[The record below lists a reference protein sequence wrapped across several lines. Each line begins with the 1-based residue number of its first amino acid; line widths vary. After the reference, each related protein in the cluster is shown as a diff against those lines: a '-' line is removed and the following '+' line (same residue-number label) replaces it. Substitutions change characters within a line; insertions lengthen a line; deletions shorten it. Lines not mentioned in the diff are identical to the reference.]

1 MNKKTG
7 IQLLTIGDA
16 SMDVFVTP
24 TESDTF
30 CQIDDKECFLSF
42 AYGDK
47 IPVKNL
53 AFSVGGNAANNAVG
67 TRRLGV
73 NSTVVLT
80 LGDDEIGDQI
90 ANKLAKEGVSC
101 DYVAREKDTV
111 SNYSTAITVY
121 GERTLFTY
129 KAPKNK
135 YHLPDELP
143 KTSWLYLTSMGDGF
157 EEVFTR
163 VVDHVKKNPE
173 IKLAY
178 NPGSRQLRAGVEKSK
193 EVMQVAHILYVNRKE
208 AEMFAGM
215 SDTHGNEKELL
226 KKLCTLGPKV
236 PIVTDGANGSYVFD
250 GEKFYKAGILPVDS
264 YERTGAGDSFG
275 SGCVT
280 ALIKGKA
287 MEEALLWGTVNS
299 ASVIGYAGAQ
309 RGLLKEDEIVE
320 WLERAKSCDVKIA
333 TF

>member
-1 MNKKTG
+1 MSELN
-7 IQLLTIGDA
+7 LLTIGDA

-24 TESDTF
+24 TESDTY
-30 CQIDDKECFLSF
+30 CLIDDKECFLSF

-47 IPVKNL
+47 IPVKDL
-53 AFSVGGNAANNAVG
+53 AFSVGGNAANNSVG
-67 TRRLGV
+67 SKRLGV
-73 NSTVVLT
+73 NSAVVLT
-80 LGDDEIGDQI
+80 LGDDETGDQI
-90 ANKLAKEGVSC
+90 ANKLIKEGVSC
-101 DYVAREKDTV
+101 DYVTREKDTA

-129 KAPKNK
+129 KAPKKK

-143 KTSWLYLTSMGDGF
+143 KTPWLYLTSMGDGF
-157 EEVFTR
+157 ETVFGR
-163 VVDHVKKNPE
+163 VVDHIKNNPE

-178 NPGSRQLRAGVEKSK
+178 NPGSRQLRAGVEKST
-193 EVMQVAHILYVNRKE
+193 EVLKVAHILYVNRKE

-215 SDTHGNEKELL
+215 EGTHGNEKELL

-236 PIVTDGANGSYVFD
+236 PIVTDGANGSYVYD
-250 GEKFYKAGILPVDS
+250 GEKFYRAGILPVDS

-275 SGCVT
+275 SGCVA
-280 ALIKGKA
+280 ALIKGKT

-309 RGLLKEDEIVE
+309 RGLLKEDQMPE
-320 WLERAKSCDVKIA
+320 WLERAKSCDVRVT